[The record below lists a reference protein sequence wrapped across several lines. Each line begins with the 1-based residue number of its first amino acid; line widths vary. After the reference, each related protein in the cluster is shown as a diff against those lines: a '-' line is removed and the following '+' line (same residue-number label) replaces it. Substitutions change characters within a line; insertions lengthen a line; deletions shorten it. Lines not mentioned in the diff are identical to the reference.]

1 MTSTRSLAA
10 PLRLEIEPLLQQY
23 EHERSKAREERRQD
37 WEWERYLSCSHVP
50 HPKDRIAMSEF
61 MTQLDE
67 KNDTKLEDTH
77 SVPGKGEKPRR
88 GGVCMMHVC
97 VY

>member
-1 MTSTRSLAA
+1 MSRTRSLAA

-77 SVPGKGEKPRR
+77 TACQVRGRSRE
-88 GGVCMMHVC
+88 GGVFV
-97 VY
+97 